1 MHKVIALTT
10 AVCMVSWGA
19 LGQEAPA
26 ATGFKTSL
34 NLGATLND
42 GNSETLNAN
51 GSLVTEGEKDGL
63 GSVRAGVEANY
74 GESTVDGETDT
85 TVENAKAFAN
95 AKKTLS
101 ERTYASLDGSVLY
114 DDVASIDY
122 RAVLSPA
129 LGVYLIKEADL
140 SLSLDAGPAYVW
152 EEVGGV
158 SDDYL
163 ALRFAERFDYTIS
176 ETSKFWQSLEFLPRA
191 DDFDDYLLNAEVG
204 VEAAINSSMKLR
216 LVLQNKYDSTPA
228 AELEKNDLALIAGFG
243 LTL

>member
-1 MHKVIALTT
+1 MNKAMALTT
-10 AVCMVSWGA
+10 AVCMVSLGA
-19 LGQEAPA
+19 MGQEAPA
-26 ATGFKTSL
+26 AGGFKTSL

-42 GNSETLNAN
+42 GNSETMNAN
-51 GSLVTEGEKDGL
+51 GSLVTEGEKEGL
-63 GSVRAGVEANY
+63 GSVRVGAEANY
-74 GESTVDGETDT
+74 GESKVDGETDT

-114 DDVASIDY
+114 DDVAAIDY

-129 LGVYLIKEADL
+129 LGAYLLKGADL
-140 SLSLDAGPAYVW
+140 SLSIDAGPACIW
-152 EEVGGV
+152 EKVGGV

-176 ETSKFWQSLEFLPRA
+176 ETSKFWQSLEFLPTA

-204 VEAAINSSMKLR
+204 VEAAMNSHMKLR
-216 LVLQNKYDSTPA
+216 LVVQNKYDSTPA
-228 AELEKNDLALIAGFG
+228 AELEKNDLTLIAGIG